1 MRSPEK
7 DETYIKR
14 CLYLARIGEG
24 NVAPNPM
31 VGAVLVHS
39 DTIIGEG
46 YHQVWGGPHAEVVCL
61 QSVRPHN
68 QHLIKEA
75 TLYVSLEPCAH
86 FGKTPPCA
94 DLIIRHGIPNVV
106 VGCTDSYREVAG
118 RGIDKLKK
126 AGIAVTV
133 GVLERQ
139 CRRLNK
145 RFFTFNEQR
154 RPYITLKWAQ
164 TADGMIAHANFK
176 RAFIS
181 NEYTARVVHRWRSQ
195 EMGIMVGTNT
205 ALFDDP
211 ELTTRYWPG
220 RNPTRFVL
228 DKTLR
233 LPASLKLF
241 DGQHPTVVFNS
252 IKHHTHPNLMYYRL
266 DPTTC
271 PLPQVANA
279 LYELKIHSVL
289 VEGGA
294 QLLQSFIDAGMWDE
308 AKVITSRNT
317 VLGKGLRAPLLQQ
330 HQLLHVDSIHT
341 DVIHTYAH
349 QNNSMAG

>member
-1 MRSPEK
+1 
-7 DETYIKR
+7 
-14 CLYLARIGEG
+14 
-24 NVAPNPM
+24 
-31 VGAVLVHS
+31 VHG

-46 YHQVWGGPHAEVVCL
+46 SHQQWGGPHAEVVCL
-61 QSVRPHN
+61 QSVLPEN

-75 TLYVSLEPCAH
+75 ILYVSLEPCAH

-94 DLIIRHGIPNVV
+94 DLIIRHGIANVV
-106 VGCTDSYREVAG
+106 VGCTDTYREVAG
-118 RGIDKLKK
+118 RGIEKLRE

-133 GVLERQ
+133 GVLERE

-145 RFFTFNEQR
+145 RFFTFNEQK

-164 TADGMIAHANFK
+164 TADGLIAHANFK

-181 NEYTARVVHRWRSQ
+181 NEYTARLVHRWRSQ

-220 RNPTRFVL
+220 RNPTRLVL

-241 DGQHPTVVFNS
+241 DGQHPTVVFNT
-252 IKHHTHPNLMYYRL
+252 IKHHTHPNLVYYRL
-266 DPTTC
+266 DATTW
-271 PLPQVANA
+271 PLHQLMDA
-279 LYELKIHSVL
+279 LYDLKIQSVL

-294 QLLQSFIDAGMWDE
+294 QLLQLFIDAGLWDE
-308 AKVITSRNT
+308 AKVITSMRT
-317 VLGKGLRAPLLQQ
+317 VLGKGLPAPQLQQ
-330 HQLLHVDSIHT
+330 HQLLHVDVIDS
-341 DVIHTYAH
+341 DVIHTYVH
-349 QNNSMAG
+349 QNNSMTG